1 MLLIN
6 FADNIKPWGP
16 REVAVAL
23 LSLGQARDVKAF
35 FEFLVMV
42 VLTLVRLAWSVSD
55 FTVMGIDA
63 LV

>member
-1 MLLIN
+1 
-6 FADNIKPWGP
+6 
-16 REVAVAL
+16 VAL